1 MIELEPEEFEKLLK
15 EWKEAEREVAN
26 LRQFIEG
33 CAEVMDENFG
43 SCKSQIKQKLPRLL
57 YALKKRPRQQGL

>member
-43 SCKSQIKQKLPRLL
+43 SCKSQIKQKAAEIAVRT
-57 YALKKRPRQQGL
+57 